1 MNDNQRSDP
10 SMITQDQNNSVDENQ
25 VTVMMNLENLIK
37 SHITGIETRH
47 DQLKK
52 HKEMLDDILSNDA
65 TYKLHSEKA
74 KEANKLKS
82 NTKAQIMQRP
92 DTTDLSH
99 KIKDFSIE
107 IKEMNSALSDYL
119 REYGRISGT
128 NEITGDDG
136 EVRDIVY
143 VAKLVKRNSKK
154 AK

>member
-1 MNDNQRSDP
+1 MSDTQSNPND
-10 SMITQDQNNSVDENQ
+10 TNSVTTGNEQ
-25 VTVMMNLENLIK
+25 VDVLLNLENLIK
-37 SHITGIETRH
+37 SHITGIETRQ

-52 HKEMLDDILSNDA
+52 HKEMLDDILSNDP

-74 KEANKLKS
+74 KEATKLKS
-82 NTKAQIMQRP
+82 TTKAQIMQRP

-99 KIKDFSIE
+99 KVKDFSTE

-136 EVRDIVY
+136 EVREIVY
-143 VAKLVKRNSKK
+143 VAKLVKRNPKK